1 MKKVMVTVL
10 SSVILTTAVAPSISA
25 ATVAPKPVAYSIVA
39 QSVPTT
45 VTYQGS
51 QVSVQSLPTSML
63 KKLIVNGLRYGGEL
77 LGELLGDLLKIISK
91 DGADWIKGN
100 SSKLADFLDKLTE
113 WQTVPIQMGLVALG
127 LAPGDA
133 LIIAEWIV
141 LFIGL

>member
-77 LGELLGDLLKIISK
+77 LGDLLKIISK
-91 DGADWIKGN
+91 DGADWIKKN
-100 SSKLADFLDKLTE
+100 SSKAADFLDKLTE
-113 WQTVPIQMGLVALG
+113 WQTEPIKLGLVALG
-127 LAPGDA
+127 LSPADA
-133 LIIAEWIV
+133 LLIAEWIV

>member
-63 KKLIVNGLRYGGEL
+63 KKLIVNALRYGGEL
-77 LGELLGDLLKIISK
+77 LGDVLKLVSK
-91 DGADWIKGN
+91 NGADWIKGN